1 MDNIK
6 LSIILPVFN
15 GAEILQQSLEKLSAW
30 ISGQPYKIE
39 LIVVNDG
46 SDDTIG
52 FEEIKQYMAK
62 EFTNHVNK
70 MLHGDADTLAGS
82 NIESLDRVCSS
93 QSEEAALLTA
103 GDADIYGFDRS
114 ASTAYD
120 AYVNHNSGTDRA
132 LSESMLRTG
141 IDSIEEASGARPN
154 VIITG
159 FDTARDIDALVNTQT
174 RYVTERVSINV
185 GDAGI
190 KTAAGND
197 AGLRVAAFDSIPII
211 RDKDVTKDTKSRV
224 YLLNTEYLYV
234 GVKQPVQYYETQD
247 FFVAGT
253 LGKKGMYYMAAE
265 LVCTRF
271 NAQGKIRDLL

>member
-1 MDNIK
+1 MIYANREY
-6 LSIILPVFN
+6 V
-15 GAEILQQSLEKLSAW
+15 EILTASL
-30 ISGQPYKIE
+30 
-39 LIVVNDG
+39 
-46 SDDTIG
+46 
-52 FEEIKQYMAK
+52 
-62 EFTNHVNK
+62 
-70 MLHGDADTLAGS
+70 
-82 NIESLDRVCSS
+82 
-93 QSEEAALLTA
+93 
-103 GDADIYGFDRS
+103 
-114 ASTAYD
+114 
-120 AYVNHNSGTDRA
+120 
-132 LSESMLRTG
+132 
-141 IDSIEEASGARPN
+141 SGA
-154 VIITG
+154 T
-159 FDTARDIDALVNTQT
+159 
-174 RYVTERVSINV
+174 
-185 GDAGI
+185 GI